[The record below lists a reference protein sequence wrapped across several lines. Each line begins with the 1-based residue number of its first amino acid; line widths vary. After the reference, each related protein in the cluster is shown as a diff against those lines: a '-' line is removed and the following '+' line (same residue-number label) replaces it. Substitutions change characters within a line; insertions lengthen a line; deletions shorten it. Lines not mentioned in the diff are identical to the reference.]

1 VIGSIVF
8 TVLMFLSVPPAS
20 LIVVALR
27 PFGLAPAYR
36 AACTWAALI
45 DWLCRHLCG
54 LRFVVEGRE
63 NLPAEASVVLVK
75 HSSSYETIMQMLL
88 FPPQAW
94 VLKGE
99 LMWAPFLGW
108 GLAVLQPIAINRSS
122 GRNAVAQVVEQGA
135 RRLQEGRWVV
145 IFPEGTRMPAGETRR
160 YGVSGTL
167 LAQQTGR
174 LLVPVAHDAGYF
186 WPRRGWLKR
195 PGIVRFCIGP
205 PVDPR
210 GRDPREVNEE
220 IQAWV
225 EKRVAELRRGHSD
238 I

>member
-27 PFGLAPAYR
+27 PFGFAPAYR
-36 AACTWAALI
+36 AAFAWASLI
-45 DWLCRHLCG
+45 YFLCRHLCG

-63 NLPAEASVVLVK
+63 NLPAEASVVLMK

-99 LMWAPFLGW
+99 LIWAPFLGW

-122 GRNAVAQVVEQGA
+122 GRNAVGQVVEQGA

-195 PGIVRFCIGP
+195 PGTVRFCIGP

-225 EKRVAELRRGHSD
+225 EKRVAELQGGH
-238 I
+238 